1 MTVRRLVAKLAR
13 RKTVGYQRKFYIVSA
28 MVHWAPDTTIWATE
42 EDADRHVETL
52 LASASDLEMQAVA
65 DPELCLREWR
75 SPHGADFVRLTE
87 MSC

>member
-1 MTVRRLVAKLAR
+1 MMSKLVAKLAR

-42 EDADRHVETL
+42 EDADRHVATL
-52 LASASDLEMQAVA
+52 LASASDLELQAVA